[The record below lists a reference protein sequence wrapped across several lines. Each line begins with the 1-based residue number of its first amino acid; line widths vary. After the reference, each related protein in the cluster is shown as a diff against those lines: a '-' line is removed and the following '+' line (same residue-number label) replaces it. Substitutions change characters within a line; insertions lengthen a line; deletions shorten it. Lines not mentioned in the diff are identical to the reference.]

1 MIVIK
6 NNKKLIKIITI
17 NSKKTKYNLS
27 ELDLNQLS
35 KLIDF
40 LKAYLKLKRTLV
52 KNLKLILQ
60 VSWLPNKK

>member
-60 VSWLPNKK
+60 VS